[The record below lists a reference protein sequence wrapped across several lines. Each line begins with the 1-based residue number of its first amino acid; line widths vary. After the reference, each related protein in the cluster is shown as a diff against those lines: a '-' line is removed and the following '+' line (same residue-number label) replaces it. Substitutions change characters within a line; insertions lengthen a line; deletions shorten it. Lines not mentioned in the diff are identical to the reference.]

1 MWDPLYDQVIAWVG
15 LALLLVL
22 CLPFTRIE
30 KLLLEVSA
38 WALRLALLSLLGAA
52 AYLWFRPQD
61 LPVAVTDALGAFP
74 FLVSVLPAPGTQHF
88 GICAAALLVVPLL
101 PLLAILDVTRQL
113 AGGRLRRLRALA
125 AEADAPEGAPAP
137 PEVAPTPAP
146 AVRRVDRRSAAAALA
161 DAGSRRP
168 FGAPDRPES

>member
-22 CLPFTRIE
+22 CLPFTPIQ

-38 WALRLALLSLLGAA
+38 WALRLALLGLLAA
-52 AYLWFRPQD
+52 GAYLWFRPQD

-74 FLVSVLPAPGTQHF
+74 FLGSVLPAPGTQHF

-113 AGGRLRRLRALA
+113 AGGRLRALA
-125 AEADAPEGAPAP
+125 AEADAPEGSPAP

-146 AVRRVDRRSAAAALA
+146 AVRRVDRRSAASALS
-161 DAGSRRP
+161 DAGARKP
-168 FGAPDRPES
+168 LGAPNGPEL